1 MEHSD
6 YSKPEN
12 VETRDAFLTD
22 FVYPDGDFYRDAVIA
37 TIYDCF
43 IEAMAELTTE
53 EKLIVISKMVNSEK
67 SLRDIAKLCKVSYE
81 KVRYL
86 LKSIKIKYPRIHA
99 IIESQKGKGY
109 KNMARIRGVINEEV

>member
-1 MEHSD
+1 MEHED
-6 YSKPEN
+6 YSKAEN
-12 VETRDAFLTD
+12 VETRESFITD

-43 IEAMAELTTE
+43 IEAMTDLTTE
-53 EKLIVISKMVNSEK
+53 EKKIVITKMVNSEK
-67 SLRDIAKLCKVSYE
+67 SLRDIAIVCNVSYE

-86 LKSIKIKYPRIHA
+86 LKSIKTKYPRIHC

-109 KNMARIRGVINEEV
+109 KNMARTKRVINEE

>member
-6 YSKPEN
+6 YSKQEN
-12 VETRDAFLTD
+12 LETRDSFLTD
-22 FVYPDGDFYRDAVIA
+22 FVYPDGAFYKDDVLA

-43 IEAMAELTTE
+43 IEAMSDLTKE
-53 EKLIVISKMVNSEK
+53 EKLIVITKMVNSEK
-67 SLRDIAKLCKVSYE
+67 SLRDIAQVCKVSYE

-86 LKSIKIKYPRIHA
+86 LKSIKVKYPRIHA

-109 KNMARIRGVINEEV
+109 KNMSRTKILEVVK